1 MKPLFADYRRYA
13 YIFIFGLLALSFFF
27 VFSPTGLITFV
38 SGNDLIDAAFLSTDV
53 KNFAADNPDFRV
65 IIQELTADKI
75 VSLQQAY
82 PQLYSNLPDAKIYQM
97 ILDAN
102 EKALI
107 ILLNEEAVF
116 KVWEAS
122 I

>member
-1 MKPLFADYRRYA
+1 MKALFPDYRRYA
-13 YIFIFGLLALSFFF
+13 YLFIFGLLALSFFF

-38 SGNDLIDAAFLSTDV
+38 SGNDLIDAAFSSPDV
-53 KNFAADNPDFRV
+53 RNFAADNPDFRI

-75 VSLQQAY
+75 VPLQKAY

-107 ILLNEEAVF
+107 IILNEDVVF
-116 KVWEAS
+116 KTLEV
-122 I
+122 II